1 MKNKLFQF
9 ITLIVILAILGSCAA
24 SPRALEGAERDAVLA
39 YAEPMADSELAA
51 LNANDYEAFIKDY
64 DQTMKE
70 ASTPEKFANLVTL
83 VSTRSGKYLS
93 REVTAVTAVSDDLI
107 LVIYSAD
114 FEKEEDVMVKL
125 FFQAGGEHLITGL
138 WLDSPKLRE
147 K

>member
-24 SPRALEGAERDAVLA
+24 SPRALEGAEREAVLA
-39 YAEPMADSELAA
+39 YAEPMADNELAA
-51 LNANDYEAFIKDY
+51 INANDYESFIKDY
-64 DQTMKE
+64 DQKMKE
-70 ASTPEKFANLVTL
+70 VSTPESFAKLVTT
-83 VSTRSGKYLS
+83 VSTKLGKYLS
-93 REVTAVTAVSDDLI
+93 REVTAVTAVGEDLI

-114 FEKEEDVMVKL
+114 FEKEEDVTVKL
-125 FFQAGGEHLITGL
+125 YFQPGGEHLITGL